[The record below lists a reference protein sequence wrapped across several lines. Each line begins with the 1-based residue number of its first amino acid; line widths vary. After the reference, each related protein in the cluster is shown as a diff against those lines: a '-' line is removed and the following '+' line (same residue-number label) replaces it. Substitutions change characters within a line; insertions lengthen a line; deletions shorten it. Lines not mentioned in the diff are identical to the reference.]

1 MASLTV
7 LTKGMSLRNGKN
19 VPPREPETKSEPK
32 SEPKSDSKS
41 SSRKWAVP
49 ALWPQCGGE
58 YGFAIFQNKDT
69 FVFFD
74 GKEGPDEYPPP
85 CWDDSFGYTPLLSK
99 EEALQWL
106 TPLLALWGRII
117 EEGSEEDSE
126 EDSDE
131 DSDEDSE
138 EGKGARAKK
147 KRNPAKRK
155 SDGAGA
161 TSPPKKTKI

>member
-1 MASLTV
+1 M
-7 LTKGMSLRNGKN
+7 R
-19 VPPREPETKSEPK
+19 
-32 SEPKSDSKS
+32 
-41 SSRKWAVP
+41 
-49 ALWPQCGGE
+49 GE

-126 EDSDE
+126 KAVEKAAE
-131 DSDEDSE
+131 KAVEKAE
-138 EGKGARAKK
+138 EKAV
-147 KRNPAKRK
+147 
-155 SDGAGA
+155 
-161 TSPPKKTKI
+161 